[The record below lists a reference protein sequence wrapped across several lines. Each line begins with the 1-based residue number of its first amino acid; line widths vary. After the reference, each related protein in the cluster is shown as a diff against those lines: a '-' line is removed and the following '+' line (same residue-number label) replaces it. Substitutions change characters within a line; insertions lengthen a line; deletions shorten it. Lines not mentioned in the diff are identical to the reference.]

1 MRNKDRK
8 KDYFRAANLLKR
20 VPNYSR
26 LTKAEVVALFAS
38 FFRGK
43 DEKFDLVRF
52 ADIAFRE
59 PTKDEKIHETY
70 WDRLDAGSV

>member
-1 MRNKDRK
+1 MRNKNRK

-26 LTKAEVVALFAS
+26 LTKVEVVALFAS

-43 DEKFDLVRF
+43 DEKFDPVRF
-52 ADIAFRE
+52 RDIAFRK
-59 PTKDEKIHETY
+59 PPSGEKPETY
-70 WDRLDAGSV
+70 WDRLDAKSV